1 MTPLGDHLAG
11 VVGGVL
17 LQDAAQQVA
26 AAGDREPD
34 RERKLG
40 AKRVMVHLGLFWFC
54 SEVPMKS
61 FGTARCQGLPVAAA
75 GAARRPC
82 S

>member
-1 MTPLGDHLAG
+1 
-11 VVGGVL
+11 
-17 LQDAAQQVA
+17 
-26 AAGDREPD
+26 
-34 RERKLG
+34 
-40 AKRVMVHLGLFWFC
+40 VMVHLGLFWFC